1 MFLTSTQLANTLG
14 PALGR
19 GEKPSISKE
28 DVDVIICSD
37 CIYDEDLVEILA
49 KTIAALARPDTGVH
63 LCFFRP

>member
-1 MFLTSTQLANTLG
+1 M
-14 PALGR
+14 
-19 GEKPSISKE
+19 
-28 DVDVIICSD
+28 DVIICSD

>member
-1 MFLTSTQLANTLG
+1 L
-14 PALGR
+14 
-19 GEKPSISKE
+19 ISKE

-49 KTIAALARPDTGVH
+49 KTIAALARPDTGAH

>member
-1 MFLTSTQLANTLG
+1 VLV
-14 PALGR
+14 R

-49 KTIAALARPDTGVH
+49 KTIAALARPDTGAH
-63 LCFFRP
+63 LCVFSPHNAHPRHL